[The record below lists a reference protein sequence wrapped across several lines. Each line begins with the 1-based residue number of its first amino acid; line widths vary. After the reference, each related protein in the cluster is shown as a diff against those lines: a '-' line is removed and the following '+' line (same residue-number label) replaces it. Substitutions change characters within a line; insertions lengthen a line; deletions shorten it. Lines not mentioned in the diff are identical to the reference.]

1 MFFFSAWFFI
11 IGVVFCLLYA
21 IIFIFYVYNWFVL
34 RTKTS
39 HRIISELIYI
49 LGLEPSQPRSI
60 GEGSEDPIPPIVPK
74 AESVESI
81 YGFGH
86 DEDKKWTFAGKKPH
100 VAKVDNEK
108 SPKKSGPKEAASVVS
123 EESGIGTDVPQG
135 KEVDQLG

>member
-1 MFFFSAWFFI
+1 MKDESNNFI
-11 IGVVFCLLYA
+11 TFYKLS
-21 IIFIFYVYNWFVL
+21 IFIFYVYNWFVL

-86 DEDKKWTFAGKKPH
+86 DEEKKWTFAGKKPQ
-100 VAKVDNEK
+100 VAKVDKEK

-123 EESGIGTDVPQG
+123 EESGIGTDVTRG